1 MTEIK
6 QKYYLQGEEMEPI
19 TVADI
24 RDGRV
29 LAVCDA
35 VMYTVQSAY
44 ENGTIGS
51 EQVSRGILGVL
62 SMENFLNG
70 SVDYTPLAFTQ

>member
-35 VMYTVQSAY
+35 VMYTVQNTH